1 MNLTPMMKQYMEIKK
16 EHPDAI
22 LFFHLGDFY
31 EMFLDDARKAAP
43 VLEVTLTSRDAGKLG
58 RIPMCGVPCHSAA
71 GYIARLVNH
80 GFKVAICEQLE
91 DTAKAKGLVKRG
103 VTRVVTPG
111 TFFEGLP
118 QDQSRN
124 NYIICVAPA
133 GSGSYGLAAADVGTG
148 DFRAAEFSGPGA
160 RERLYD
166 EVFRLQPSE
175 AVLPEGAK
183 ELAGLVKAAAP
194 AVIGFCPEAYFR
206 ADVTS
211 EALAGYRKEGAWP
224 STQTENGRCGGN
236 GDEEERNG
244 GRRSG
249 DLSSECGAAAAAA
262 GALAVYLRETQ
273 KRDLVHIKAVSFY
286 TPGGF
291 MLLDAATRR
300 NLELTRSLQ
309 DGSRRGT
316 LLEVLDYT
324 CTGMGG
330 RRLRDWLEQ
339 PLLSPAA
346 IEKRLAAVAVLVEG
360 QALREVLRSGL
371 KKMGDLERLAG
382 RLAYGMANARD
393 LLALKDSLREAAHVK
408 EALAQQSTEGNGR
421 GCRPSGNAEG
431 PFRTGG
437 RGHGPSS
444 SSSGCLLR
452 EVRERIADL
461 SDVVALIER
470 SIAPEPPVVLNEGGL
485 IRDGYSAEVDRLRRM
500 RRDGRGFIAGLE
512 AKERERTGI
521 KTLKVGY
528 NRVFGY
534 YIEVTKANLSLV
546 PPDYQRRQTL
556 ASAERFTTPE
566 LKDYEEM
573 VLNAEERLNALE
585 CELFAAVREEVAG
598 AVDRILLTARAA
610 GEIDALQSLAA
621 AAVRGNYT
629 RPQVNDSGAVYIKE
643 GRHPVVERFLGPGGF
658 VPNDTALDG
667 AARRVA
673 IITGP
678 NMAGKSTYMRQV
690 ALIMLMAQM
699 GSFVPAAEAVIGV
712 VDRIFT
718 RVGAGDNL
726 AAGQSTFMVE
736 MNECRTILSG
746 ATRRSLIVMDE
757 VGRGTSTYD
766 GMSIARAI
774 IEYIATHIG
783 AKTLFSTHYHE
794 LTDLDLLGGVFNI
807 TVAVREDPAGVAF
820 LYRVLP
826 GKADKSYGIQVAGLA
841 GLPPEVL
848 ERAREVLAELE
859 AQHSMQL
866 SAGKRVRAL
875 QLEMF
880 PRPEQHPVIDRIAAL
895 EVERLTPVEALNL
908 LAECKAAVCGTRQRR
923 RGRRGGR

>member
-1 MNLTPMMKQYMEIKK
+1 MNLTPMMKQYTEIKK
-16 EHPDAI
+16 EYPDAI

-31 EMFLDDARKAAP
+31 EMFLEDARKAAP

-91 DTAKAKGLVKRG
+91 DTANAKGLVKRG

-118 QDQSRN
+118 QDQGRN

-133 GSGSYGLAAADVGTG
+133 SAGSYGLAAADVGTG
-148 DFRAAEFSGPGA
+148 DFTATEFSGPGA

-166 EVFRLQPSE
+166 EVFRLQPAE

-194 AVIGFCPEAYFR
+194 AAIGFYPETFFQAGR
-206 ADVTS
+206 AA
-211 EALAGYRKEGAWP
+211 EALAGYRKEGDWP
-224 STQTENGRCGGN
+224 RAQMESALHCENADERGKGCSRESVSLFTEY
-236 GDEEERNG
+236 
-244 GRRSG
+244 
-249 DLSSECGAAAAAA
+249 GAAAAAA
-262 GALAVYLRETQ
+262 GALAAYLRETQ
-273 KRDLVHIKAVSFY
+273 KRDLAHMKAVSFY
-286 TPGGF
+286 TPGGY

-309 DGSRRGT
+309 DGGRRGT
-316 LLEVLDYT
+316 LLEVLDFT

-346 IEKRLAAVAVLVEG
+346 IERRLDAVAVLVED
-360 QALREVLRSGL
+360 QALREALRSGL
-371 KKMGDLERLAG
+371 KKVGDLERLAG

-393 LLALKDSLREAAHVK
+393 LLTLKDSLREAARLKEVLARHSTGKSGGDYRQGGNSGEPFHV
-408 EALAQQSTEGNGR
+408 EGQ
-421 GCRPSGNAEG
+421 GNY
-431 PFRTGG
+431 
-437 RGHGPSS
+437 SS
-444 SSSGCLLR
+444 LSAGCLLH
-452 EVRERIADL
+452 EVRERFADL
-461 SDVVALIER
+461 ADVVSLIDGA
-470 SIAPEPPVVLNEGGL
+470 IAPEPPAVLNEGGL
-485 IRDGYSAEVDRLRRM
+485 IRDGYSAEVDRLRAV
-500 RRDGRGFIAGLE
+500 RRDGRGYIAGLE

-521 KTLKVGY
+521 KSLKVGY

-556 ASAERFTTPE
+556 AYAERFITPE

-573 VLNAEERLNALE
+573 VLGAEERLNALE
-585 CELFAAVREEVAG
+585 YELFHAVREEVAG
-598 AVDRILLTARAA
+598 AIDRILRTARAA
-610 GEIDALQSLAA
+610 GEIDALQSLAM

-629 RPQVNDSGAVYIKE
+629 RPQVNDGGAIMIKD

-667 AARRVA
+667 TARRVA

-690 ALIMLMAQM
+690 ALIVLMAQM

-712 VDRIFT
+712 VDRILT

-726 AAGQSTFMVE
+726 TAGQSTFMVE

-746 ATRRSLIVMDE
+746 ATRNSLIVMDE

-794 LTDLDLLGGVFNI
+794 LTDLDRLGGVFNL
-807 TVAVREDPAGVAF
+807 TVAVREDPAGIAF

-826 GKADKSYGIQVAGLA
+826 GKADKSYGIQVAELA
-841 GLPPEVL
+841 GLPPQVL
-848 ERAREVLAELE
+848 ERAREILTELE
-859 AQHSMQL
+859 TRHSAR
-866 SAGKRVRAL
+866 SGAGQWATAV

-880 PRPEQHPVIDRIAAL
+880 PRPEEHPVIRKIAEL
-895 EVERLTPVEALNL
+895 EVESLAPLDALNL
-908 LAECKAAVCGTRQRR
+908 LAEYKAAVSGAKRRR
-923 RGRRGGR
+923 RGKRGGR

>member
-16 EHPDAI
+16 EYPDAI

-31 EMFLDDARKAAP
+31 EMFLEDAQKAAP

-71 GYIARLVNH
+71 GYIARLVNN

-91 DTAKAKGLVKRG
+91 ETAKAKGLVKRG
-103 VTRVVTPG
+103 ITRVVTPG
-111 TFFEGLP
+111 TFFEGSP
-118 QDQSRN
+118 DQSRN
-124 NYIICVAPA
+124 NYVICVAPA
-133 GSGSYGLAAADVGTG
+133 GGGSYGLAAADVGTG
-148 DFRAAEFSGPGA
+148 DFMATEFCGPGA

-183 ELAGLVKAAAP
+183 ELAGLIKAAAP
-194 AVIGFCPEAYFR
+194 AVIGFYPEACFQ
-206 ADVTS
+206 ADRTG
-211 EALAGYRKEGAWP
+211 EALMGYRKKGCWP
-224 STQTENGRCGGN
+224 RTRAEDGHCVENSEKG
-236 GDEEERNG
+236 ERSSSPG
-244 GRRSG
+244 SG
-249 DLSSECGAAAAAA
+249 SLSSECGAAAAAA
-262 GALAVYLRETQ
+262 GALAAYLKETQ
-273 KRDLVHIKAVSFY
+273 KRDLAHMKVVSFY

-309 DGSRRGT
+309 DGGRRGT

-330 RRLRDWLEQ
+330 RRLRNWLEQ

-346 IEKRLAAVAVLVEG
+346 IERRLAAVAALVED
-360 QALREVLRSGL
+360 QALREELRSGL
-371 KKMGDLERLAG
+371 KKVGDLERLAG

-393 LLALKDSLREAAHVK
+393 LLALKHSLREAARL
-408 EALAQQSTEGNGR
+408 EETLAG
-421 GCRPSGNAEG
+421 AEG
-431 PFRTGG
+431 
-437 RGHGPSS
+437 
-444 SSSGCLLR
+444 LLQ
-452 EVRERIADL
+452 EVRERFADL
-461 SDVVALIER
+461 ADVVALIER
-470 SIAPEPPVVLNEGGL
+470 AIAPEPPVALNEGGL
-485 IRDGYSAEVDRLRRM
+485 IRDGYSAEVDRLRAV

-521 KTLKVGY
+521 KSLKVGY

-546 PPDYQRRQTL
+546 PADYQRRQTL
-556 ASAERFTTPE
+556 AYAERFVTPE

-573 VLNAEERLNALE
+573 ILGAEERLNALE
-585 CELFAAVREEVAG
+585 YELFAAVREEVTG
-598 AVDRILLTARAA
+598 AIDRILRTARAA
-610 GEIDALQSLAA
+610 GEIDALQSLAT
-621 AAVRGNYT
+621 AAVKGNYR
-629 RPQVNDSGAVYIKE
+629 RPQVNAGGAILIKE

-658 VPNDTALDG
+658 VPNDAALDG
-667 AARRVA
+667 DAQRVA
-673 IITGP
+673 VITGP

-690 ALIMLMAQM
+690 ALIVLMAQM
-699 GSFVPAAEAVIGV
+699 GSFVPAAETIIGV

-726 AAGQSTFMVE
+726 TSGESTFMVE

-774 IEYIATHIG
+774 IEYITTHIG

-794 LTDLDLLGGVFNI
+794 LTDLDRMGGVFNL
-807 TVAVREDPAGVAF
+807 TVAVREDPTGIAF

-826 GKADKSYGIQVAGLA
+826 GKADKSYGIQVAELA

-866 SAGKRVRAL
+866 STGRRVRAM

-880 PRPEQHPVIDRIAAL
+880 PRRDEHPVIRKIA
-895 EVERLTPVEALNL
+895 EIGIEKLTPLEALNL
-908 LAECKAAVCGTRQRR
+908 LADFKAAVSGTRQRR
-923 RGRRGGR
+923 RGTRGGR

>member
-1 MNLTPMMKQYMEIKK
+1 MNLTPMMKQYTEIKS
-16 EHPDAI
+16 EYPDAI

-31 EMFLDDARKAAP
+31 EMFLEDARRAAP

-58 RIPMCGVPCHSAA
+58 RIPMCGIPCHSAA
-71 GYIARLVNH
+71 GYIARLVSH

-103 VTRVVTPG
+103 VTRVITPG
-111 TFFEGLP
+111 TFFEGSF
-118 QDQSRN
+118 QEQSRN

-133 GSGSYGLAAADVGTG
+133 GGGSYGLAAADVGTG
-148 DFRAAEFSGPGA
+148 DFRATEFSGPGA

-166 EVFRLQPSE
+166 EVFRLQPLE

-183 ELAGLVKAAAP
+183 ELEGLVRAAAP
-194 AVIGFCPEAYFR
+194 GVTVGSCPR
-206 ADVTS
+206 ACFQAGRAA
-211 EALAGYRKEGAWP
+211 EALAGYREEGDWP
-224 STQTENGRCGGN
+224 GTQETEYGAA
-236 GDEEERNG
+236 
-244 GRRSG
+244 
-249 DLSSECGAAAAAA
+249 GAAAK
-262 GALAVYLRETQ
+262 ALTLYLKETQ
-273 KRDLVHIKAVSFY
+273 KRDLAHLRAVSFY
-286 TPGGF
+286 TPDWF

-309 DGSRRGT
+309 DGSRCGT

-346 IEKRLAAVAVLVEG
+346 IEQRLTAVAVLVENRP
-360 QALREVLRSGL
+360 LREALRSGL
-371 KKMGDLERLAG
+371 KKVGDLQRLAG

-393 LLALKDSLREAAHVK
+393 LLSLRDSLREAACIK
-408 EALAQQSTEGNGR
+408 EILARHSTGENG
-421 GCRPSGNAEG
+421 
-431 PFRTGG
+431 GG
-437 RGHGPSS
+437 
-444 SSSGCLLR
+444 LLQG
-452 EVRERIADL
+452 VRERFADL
-461 SDVVALIER
+461 TDVVTLIEQA
-470 SIAPEPPVVLNEGGL
+470 IAPEPPAALNEGGL
-485 IRDGYSAEVDRLRRM
+485 IRDGYSAEVDKLRAV
-500 RRDGRGFIAGLE
+500 RRDGRRFIAGLE

-521 KTLKVGY
+521 KSLKVGY

-534 YIEVTKANLSLV
+534 YIEVTKSNLSHV

-556 ASAERFTTPE
+556 AYAERFITPE
-566 LKDYEEM
+566 LKEYEET
-573 VLNAEERLNALE
+573 VLEAEERLNTLE
-585 CELFAAVREEVAG
+585 YELFSAVREEVAG
-598 AVDRILLTARAA
+598 AIDRILRTARAT
-610 GEIDALQSLAA
+610 GEIDALQSLAV
-621 AAVRGNYT
+621 AAVRGSYT
-629 RPQVNDSGAVYIKE
+629 RPQVNDGGAIFIKE
-643 GRHPVVERFLGPGGF
+643 GRHPVVERSLGPGGF

-690 ALIMLMAQM
+690 ALIVLMAQM

-712 VDRIFT
+712 IDRIFT
-718 RVGAGDNL
+718 RVGAGDDL
-726 AAGQSTFMVE
+726 TAGQSTFMVE

-746 ATRRSLIVMDE
+746 ATRKSLIVMDE

-774 IEYIATHIG
+774 IEYITTNIG

-794 LTDLDLLGGVFNI
+794 LTDLDRLSGVFNL
-807 TVAVREDPAGVAF
+807 TVAVEEGPTGISF

-848 ERAREVLAELE
+848 ERAREVLTELE
-859 AQHSMQL
+859 ARAAQ
-866 SAGKRVRAL
+866 RVRVI

-880 PRPEQHPVIDRIAAL
+880 PRPDEHPVIGKIAEV
-895 EVERLTPVEALNL
+895 EVERLTPLEALNL
-908 LAECKAAVCGTRQRR
+908 LAECKAAVSGTRQRR
-923 RGRRGGR
+923 RGRRGRR

>member
-1 MNLTPMMKQYMEIKK
+1 MNLTPMMKQYTEIKS
-16 EHPDAI
+16 EYPDAI

-31 EMFLDDARKAAP
+31 EMFLEDAQRAAP
-43 VLEVTLTSRDAGKLG
+43 VLGVTLTSRDAGKLG

-71 GYIARLVNH
+71 GYIARLVHH

-103 VTRVVTPG
+103 VTRVITPG
-111 TFFEGLP
+111 TFFEGP
-118 QDQSRN
+118 SQDQSRN
-124 NYIICVAPA
+124 NYIICVAPT
-133 GSGSYGLAAADVGTG
+133 GGGSYGLAAADVGTG
-148 DFRAAEFSGPGA
+148 DFKATEFSGPGA

-183 ELAGLVKAAAP
+183 ELAGLVRAAVP
-194 AVIGFCPEAYFR
+194 AVTVASCPR
-206 ADVTS
+206 AFFQAGRTA
-211 EALAGYRKEGAWP
+211 EALRDYRKEGDWP
-224 STQTENGRCGGN
+224 RTQEAGCR
-236 GDEEERNG
+236 
-244 GRRSG
+244 
-249 DLSSECGAAAAAA
+249 AAEAAA
-262 GALAVYLRETQ
+262 GALTVYLRETQ
-273 KRDLVHIKAVSFY
+273 KRNLAHMKAVLFY
-286 TPGGF
+286 APDGF

-309 DGSRRGT
+309 DGGRRGT

-324 CTGMGG
+324 YTGMGG

-346 IEKRLAAVAVLVEG
+346 IEQRLAAVAALVEN
-360 QALREVLRSGL
+360 QPLREALRSGL
-371 KKMGDLERLAG
+371 KKVGDLERLAG

-393 LLALKDSLREAAHVK
+393 LLSLKDSLREAARLK
-408 EALAQQSTEGNGR
+408 ETLARHSAGEEG
-421 GCRPSGNAEG
+421 A
-431 PFRTGG
+431 GG
-437 RGHGPSS
+437 
-444 SSSGCLLR
+444 LLR
-452 EVRERIADL
+452 EVRERFADL
-461 SDVVALIER
+461 TDIVTLIER
-470 SIAPEPPVVLNEGGL
+470 AIAPEPPVALNEGML
-485 IRDGYSAEVDRLRRM
+485 IRDGYSAEVDRLRAV

-521 KTLKVGY
+521 KSLKVGY

-534 YIEVTKANLSLV
+534 YIEITKSNLSLV

-556 ASAERFTTPE
+556 AYAERFITPE
-566 LKDYEEM
+566 LKEYEEM
-573 VLNAEERLNALE
+573 VLGAEERLNALE
-585 CELFAAVREEVAG
+585 YELFCAVRGEVAG
-598 AVDRILLTARAA
+598 AIDRILRTARAT
-610 GEIDALQSLAA
+610 GEIDALQSLAV

-629 RPQVNDSGAVYIKE
+629 RPRVNDSGAIFIKE
-643 GRHPVVERFLGPGGF
+643 GRHPVVERCLGPGGF
-658 VPNDTALDG
+658 VPNDTVLDG

-690 ALIMLMAQM
+690 ALIVLMAQM

-746 ATRRSLIVMDE
+746 ATRKSLIVMDE

-766 GMSIARAI
+766 GMSIAQAI

-794 LTDLDLLGGVFNI
+794 LTDLDRLGGVFNL
-807 TVAVREDPAGVAF
+807 TVAVREDPTGIAF

-859 AQHSMQL
+859 ARAVQ
-866 SAGKRVRAL
+866 RVRVV

-880 PRPEQHPVIDRIAAL
+880 PRSEEHPVIGKIAGV
-895 EVERLTPVEALNL
+895 EVERLTPLEALNL
-908 LAECKAAVCGTRQRR
+908 LAECKAAVSGTRQRR